1 MIKALIYDLDGT
13 LADTLPSLCQA
24 VNMAMDHYSAP
35 HRTCEDVRIAIG
47 NGARMLVKRL
57 LPAHLAED
65 EDKVTEALNYYN
77 ACYAKT
83 YTAAD
88 HCYDGMKNAVME
100 LCRRGYASAVL
111 SNKPDKYTVALCNIL
126 FPDNTFAVTQGQK
139 EGVPT
144 KPDPTAPLDIAAR
157 MGFRPEECAF
167 IGDSE
172 VDIRTAKNAG
182 MTSVGCA
189 WGYRGA
195 DALREAGADIVIDSP
210 HQLLTLFN

>member
-24 VNMAMDHYSAP
+24 INMTMDHYGAP
-35 HRTCEDVRIAIG
+35 LHTCEDVRLAIG

-57 LPAHLAED
+57 LPDALAKH
-65 EDKVTEALNYYN
+65 EDKVTEALLYYN
-77 ACYAKT
+77 ARYAET

-88 HCYDGMKNAVME
+88 CYDGIQDAVTA
-100 LCRRGYASAVL
+100 LCHRGYTSAVL
-111 SNKPDKYTVALCNIL
+111 SNKPDKYTVALCRIL
-126 FPDNTFAVTQGQK
+126 FPENTFALTRGQQ

-144 KPDPTAPLDIAAR
+144 KPDPTATLSIAAR
-157 MGFRPEECAF
+157 LGVKPEECAF

-182 MTSVGCA
+182 MMSVGCA
-189 WGYRGA
+189 WGYRSADGLRAEGA
-195 DALREAGADIVIDSP
+195 DAVIDTP
-210 HQLLTLFN
+210 DQLLTLFN

>member
-24 VNMAMDHYSAP
+24 INMTMDHYGAP
-35 HRTCEDVRIAIG
+35 LRTCEDVRLAIG

-57 LPAHLAED
+57 LPDALAKH
-65 EDKVTEALNYYN
+65 EDKVTEALLYYN
-77 ACYAKT
+77 ARYAET

-88 HCYDGMKNAVME
+88 CYDGIQDAVTA
-100 LCRRGYASAVL
+100 LCHRGYTSAVL
-111 SNKPDKYTVALCNIL
+111 SNKPDKYTVALCRIL
-126 FPDNTFAVTQGQK
+126 FPENTFALTRGQQ

-144 KPDPTAPLDIAAR
+144 KPDPTAPLSIAAR
-157 MGFRPEECAF
+157 LGVRPEECAF

-182 MTSVGCA
+182 MMSVGCA
-189 WGYRGA
+189 WGYRSADDLRAEGA
-195 DALREAGADIVIDSP
+195 DAVIDTP
-210 HQLLTLFN
+210 DQLLTLFN

>member
-24 VNMAMDHYSAP
+24 INMTMDHYGAP
-35 HRTCEDVRIAIG
+35 LRTCEDVRLAIG

-57 LPAHLAED
+57 LPDALANH
-65 EDKVTEALNYYN
+65 EDKVTEALLYYN
-77 ACYAKT
+77 ARYAET

-88 HCYDGMKNAVME
+88 CYDGIQDAVTA
-100 LCRRGYASAVL
+100 LCHRGYTSAVL
-111 SNKPDKYTVALCNIL
+111 SNKPDKYTVALCRIL
-126 FPDNTFAVTQGQK
+126 FPENTFALTQGQQ

-144 KPDPTAPLDIAAR
+144 KPDPTAPLSIAAR
-157 MGFRPEECAF
+157 LGVRPEECAF

-182 MTSVGCA
+182 MMSVGCA
-189 WGYRGA
+189 WGYRSADDLRAEGA
-195 DALREAGADIVIDSP
+195 DAVIDTP
-210 HQLLTLFN
+210 DQLLTLFN

>member
-24 VNMAMDHYSAP
+24 INMTMDHYGAP
-35 HRTCEDVRIAIG
+35 LRTCEDVRLAIG

-57 LPAHLAED
+57 LPDALSNH
-65 EDKVTEALNYYN
+65 EDKVTEALLYYN
-77 ACYAKT
+77 ARYAET

-88 HCYDGMKNAVME
+88 CYDGIQDAVTA
-100 LCRRGYASAVL
+100 LCRRGYTSAVL
-111 SNKPDKYTVALCNIL
+111 SNKPDKYTVALCRIL
-126 FPDNTFAVTQGQK
+126 FPENTFALTQGQQ

-144 KPDPTAPLDIAAR
+144 KPDPTAPLSIAAR
-157 MGFRPEECAF
+157 LGVRPEECAF

-182 MTSVGCA
+182 MMSVGCA
-189 WGYRGA
+189 WGYRSADDLRAEGA
-195 DALREAGADIVIDSP
+195 DAVIDTP
-210 HQLLTLFN
+210 DQLLTLFN

>member
-24 VNMAMDHYSAP
+24 INMTMDHYGAP
-35 HRTCEDVRIAIG
+35 LRTCEDVRLAIG

-57 LPAHLAED
+57 LPDALANHK
-65 EDKVTEALNYYN
+65 DKVTEALLYYN
-77 ACYAKT
+77 ARYAET

-88 HCYDGMKNAVME
+88 CYVGIQDAVTA
-100 LCRRGYASAVL
+100 LCHRGYTSAVL
-111 SNKPDKYTVALCNIL
+111 SNKPDKYTVALCRIL
-126 FPDNTFAVTQGQK
+126 FPENTFALTQGQQ

-144 KPDPTAPLDIAAR
+144 KPDPTAPLSIAAR
-157 MGFRPEECAF
+157 LGVRPEECAF

-182 MTSVGCA
+182 MMSVGCA
-189 WGYRGA
+189 WGYRSADDLRAEGA
-195 DALREAGADIVIDSP
+195 DAVIDTP
-210 HQLLTLFN
+210 DQLLTLFN

>member
-24 VNMAMDHYSAP
+24 INMTMDHYGAP
-35 HRTCEDVRIAIG
+35 LRTCEDVRLAIG

-57 LPAHLAED
+57 LPDALANH
-65 EDKVTEALNYYN
+65 EDKVTEALLYYN
-77 ACYAKT
+77 ARYAET

-88 HCYDGMKNAVME
+88 CYDGIQDAVTA
-100 LCRRGYASAVL
+100 LCHRGYTSAVL
-111 SNKPDKYTVALCNIL
+111 SNKPDKYTVALCRIL
-126 FPDNTFAVTQGQK
+126 FPENTFALTQGQQ

-144 KPDPTAPLDIAAR
+144 KPDPTAPLSIAAR
-157 MGFRPEECAF
+157 LGVKPEECAF

-182 MTSVGCA
+182 MMSVGCA
-189 WGYRGA
+189 WGYRSADDLRAEGA
-195 DALREAGADIVIDSP
+195 DAVIDTP
-210 HQLLTLFN
+210 DQLLTLFN

>member
-24 VNMAMDHYSAP
+24 INMTMDHYGAP
-35 HRTCEDVRIAIG
+35 LRTCEDVRLAIG

-57 LPAHLAED
+57 LPDALANH
-65 EDKVTEALNYYN
+65 EDKVTEALLYYN
-77 ACYAKT
+77 ARYAET

-88 HCYDGMKNAVME
+88 CYDGIQDAVTA
-100 LCRRGYASAVL
+100 LCHRGYTSAVL
-111 SNKPDKYTVALCNIL
+111 SNKPDKYTVALCRIL
-126 FPDNTFAVTQGQK
+126 FPENTFALTRGQQ

-144 KPDPTAPLDIAAR
+144 KPDPTAPLSIAAR
-157 MGFRPEECAF
+157 LGVKPEECAF

-182 MTSVGCA
+182 MMSVGCA
-189 WGYRGA
+189 WGYRSADGLRAEGA
-195 DALREAGADIVIDSP
+195 DAVIDTP
-210 HQLLTLFN
+210 DQLLTLFN

>member
-24 VNMAMDHYSAP
+24 INMTMDHYGAP
-35 HRTCEDVRIAIG
+35 LRTCEDVRLAIG

-57 LPAHLAED
+57 LPDALANH
-65 EDKVTEALNYYN
+65 EDKVTEALLYYN
-77 ACYAKT
+77 ARYAET

-88 HCYDGMKNAVME
+88 CYDGIQDAVTA
-100 LCRRGYASAVL
+100 LCHRGYTLAVL
-111 SNKPDKYTVALCNIL
+111 SNKPDKYTVALCRIL
-126 FPDNTFAVTQGQK
+126 FPENTFALTRGQQ

-144 KPDPTAPLDIAAR
+144 KPDPTAPLSIAAR
-157 MGFRPEECAF
+157 LGVKPEECAF

-182 MTSVGCA
+182 MMSVGCA
-189 WGYRGA
+189 WGYRSADDLRAEGA
-195 DALREAGADIVIDSP
+195 DAVIDTP
-210 HQLLTLFN
+210 DQLLTLFN

>member
-24 VNMAMDHYSAP
+24 INMTMDHYGAP
-35 HRTCEDVRIAIG
+35 HRTCEDVRLAIG

-57 LPAHLAED
+57 LPDALANH
-65 EDKVTEALNYYN
+65 EDKVTEALLYYN
-77 ACYAKT
+77 ARYAET

-88 HCYDGMKNAVME
+88 CYDGIQDAVTA
-100 LCRRGYASAVL
+100 LCRRGYISAVL
-111 SNKPDKYTVALCNIL
+111 SNKPDKYTVALCRIL
-126 FPDNTFAVTQGQK
+126 FPENTFALTQGQQ

-144 KPDPTAPLDIAAR
+144 KPDPTAPLSIAAR
-157 MGFRPEECAF
+157 LGIRPEECAF

-182 MTSVGCA
+182 MMSVGCA
-189 WGYRGA
+189 WGYRSADDLRAEGA
-195 DALREAGADIVIDSP
+195 DAVIDTP
-210 HQLLTLFN
+210 DQLLTLFN

>member
-13 LADTLPSLCQA
+13 LADTLPALCAA
-24 VNMAMDHYSAP
+24 VNMTMDHYSAP
-35 HRTCEDVRIAIG
+35 HRTCEDVRLAIG

-57 LPAHLAED
+57 LPDELSAD
-65 EDKVTEALNYYN
+65 EDKVTEALSYYN
-77 ACYAKT
+77 ACYGKT
-83 YTAAD
+83 YTD
-88 HCYDGMKNAVME
+88 TDRCYDGMREAVLE

-111 SNKPDKYTVALCNIL
+111 SNKPDRYTVALCDTL
-126 FPDNTFAVTQGQK
+126 FPEGTFAVTQGQQ

-157 MGFRPEECAF
+157 LGVRAEECAF

-172 VDIRTAKNAG
+172 VDIRTAQNAG
-182 MTSVGCA
+182 MMSVGCA

-195 DALREAGADIVIDSP
+195 EALAEAGAHIVIDSP
-210 HQLLTLFN
+210 PQLLTIFN

>member
-24 VNMAMDHYSAP
+24 INMTMDHYGAP
-35 HRTCEDVRIAIG
+35 LRTCEDVRLAIG

-57 LPAHLAED
+57 LPDALANH
-65 EDKVTEALNYYN
+65 EDKVTEALLYYN
-77 ACYAKT
+77 ARYAET

-88 HCYDGMKNAVME
+88 CYDGIQDAVTA
-100 LCRRGYASAVL
+100 LCHRGYTSAVL
-111 SNKPDKYTVALCNIL
+111 SNKPDRYTVALCRIL
-126 FPDNTFAVTQGQK
+126 FPENTFALTRGQQ

-144 KPDPTAPLDIAAR
+144 KPDPTAPLSIAAR
-157 MGFRPEECAF
+157 LGVKPEECAF

-182 MTSVGCA
+182 MMSVGCA
-189 WGYRGA
+189 WGYRSADDLRAEGA
-195 DALREAGADIVIDSP
+195 DAVIDTP
-210 HQLLTLFN
+210 DQLLTLFN

>member
-24 VNMAMDHYSAP
+24 INMTMDHYGAP
-35 HRTCEDVRIAIG
+35 LRTCEDVRLAIG

-57 LPAHLAED
+57 LPDALSNH
-65 EDKVTEALNYYN
+65 EDKVTEALLYYN
-77 ACYAKT
+77 ARYAET

-88 HCYDGMKNAVME
+88 CYDGIQDAVTA
-100 LCRRGYASAVL
+100 LCHRGYVSAVL
-111 SNKPDKYTVALCNIL
+111 SNKPDKYTVALCRIL
-126 FPDNTFAVTQGQK
+126 FPENTFALTRGQQ

-144 KPDPTAPLDIAAR
+144 KPDPTAPLSIAAR
-157 MGFRPEECAF
+157 LGVKPEECAF

-182 MTSVGCA
+182 MMSVGCA
-189 WGYRGA
+189 WGYRSADDLRAEGA
-195 DALREAGADIVIDSP
+195 DAVIDTP
-210 HQLLTLFN
+210 DQLLTLFN

>member
-24 VNMAMDHYSAP
+24 INMTMDHYGAP
-35 HRTCEDVRIAIG
+35 LRTCEDVRLAIG

-57 LPAHLAED
+57 LPDALAKH
-65 EDKVTEALNYYN
+65 EDKVTEALLYYN
-77 ACYAKT
+77 ARYAET

-88 HCYDGMKNAVME
+88 CYVGIQDAVTA
-100 LCRRGYASAVL
+100 LCHRGYTSAVL
-111 SNKPDKYTVALCNIL
+111 SNKPDKYTVALCRIL
-126 FPDNTFAVTQGQK
+126 FPENTFALTQGQQ

-144 KPDPTAPLDIAAR
+144 KPDPTAPLSIAAR
-157 MGFRPEECAF
+157 LGVRPEECAF

-182 MTSVGCA
+182 MMSVGCA
-189 WGYRGA
+189 WGYRSADDLRAEGA
-195 DALREAGADIVIDSP
+195 DAVIDTP
-210 HQLLTLFN
+210 DQLLTLFN

>member
-24 VNMAMDHYSAP
+24 INMTMDHYGAP
-35 HRTCEDVRIAIG
+35 LRTCEDVRLAIG

-57 LPAHLAED
+57 LPNALANHEN
-65 EDKVTEALNYYN
+65 KVTEALLYYN
-77 ACYAKT
+77 ARYAET

-88 HCYDGMKNAVME
+88 CYDGIQDAVTA
-100 LCRRGYASAVL
+100 LCHRGYTSAVL
-111 SNKPDKYTVALCNIL
+111 SNKPDKYTVALCRIL
-126 FPDNTFAVTQGQK
+126 FPENTFTMTQGQQ

-144 KPDPTAPLDIAAR
+144 KPDPTAPLSIAAR
-157 MGFRPEECAF
+157 LGVKPEECAF

-182 MTSVGCA
+182 MMSVGCA
-189 WGYRGA
+189 WGYRSADDLRAEGA
-195 DALREAGADIVIDSP
+195 DAVIDTP
-210 HQLLTLFN
+210 DQLLTLFN

>member
-24 VNMAMDHYSAP
+24 INMTMDHYGAP
-35 HRTCEDVRIAIG
+35 LRTCEDVRLAIG

-57 LPAHLAED
+57 LPNALANHES
-65 EDKVTEALNYYN
+65 KVTEALLYYN
-77 ACYAKT
+77 ARYAET

-88 HCYDGMKNAVME
+88 CYDGIQDAVTA
-100 LCRRGYASAVL
+100 LCHRGYTSAVL
-111 SNKPDKYTVALCNIL
+111 SNKPDKYTVALCRIL
-126 FPDNTFAVTQGQK
+126 FPENTFTMTQGQQ

-144 KPDPTAPLDIAAR
+144 KPDPTAPLSIAAR
-157 MGFRPEECAF
+157 LGVKPEECAF

-182 MTSVGCA
+182 MMSVGCA
-189 WGYRGA
+189 WGYRSADDLRAEGA
-195 DALREAGADIVIDSP
+195 DAVIDTP
-210 HQLLTLFN
+210 DQLLTLFN

>member
-24 VNMAMDHYSAP
+24 INMTMDHYGAP
-35 HRTCEDVRIAIG
+35 LRTCEDVRLAIG

-57 LPAHLAED
+57 LPDALANH
-65 EDKVTEALNYYN
+65 EDKVTEALLYYN
-77 ACYAKT
+77 ARYAET

-88 HCYDGMKNAVME
+88 CYVGIQDAVTA
-100 LCRRGYASAVL
+100 LCRRGYTSAVL
-111 SNKPDKYTVALCNIL
+111 SNKPDKYTVALCRIL
-126 FPDNTFAVTQGQK
+126 FPENTFALTQGQQ

-144 KPDPTAPLDIAAR
+144 KPDPTAPLYIAAR
-157 MGFRPEECAF
+157 LGVRPEECAF

-182 MTSVGCA
+182 MMSVGCA
-189 WGYRGA
+189 WGYRSADDLRAEGA
-195 DALREAGADIVIDSP
+195 DAVIDTP
-210 HQLLTLFN
+210 DQLLTLFN

>member
-24 VNMAMDHYSAP
+24 INMTMDHYSAP
-35 HRTCEDVRIAIG
+35 NRTCEDVRLAIG

-57 LPAHLAED
+57 LPDALAAD
-65 EDKVTEALNYYN
+65 EDKVTEALLYYN
-77 ACYAKT
+77 ARYAET

-88 HCYDGMKNAVME
+88 CYDGIQDAVTA
-100 LCRRGYASAVL
+100 LCRRGYISAVL
-111 SNKPDKYTVALCNIL
+111 SNKPDKYTVALCRIL
-126 FPDNTFAVTQGQK
+126 FPENTFALTQGQQ

-144 KPDPTAPLDIAAR
+144 KPDPTVPLSIAAR
-157 MGFRPEECAF
+157 LGVRPEECAF

-182 MTSVGCA
+182 MMSVGCA
-189 WGYRGA
+189 WGYRSADDLRAEGA
-195 DALREAGADIVIDSP
+195 DAVIDTP
-210 HQLLTLFN
+210 DQLLTLFN

>member
-24 VNMAMDHYSAP
+24 INMTMDHYGAP
-35 HRTCEDVRIAIG
+35 LRTCEDVRLAIG

-57 LPAHLAED
+57 LPDALANH
-65 EDKVTEALNYYN
+65 EDKVTEALLYYN
-77 ACYAKT
+77 ARYAET

-88 HCYDGMKNAVME
+88 CYDGIQDAVTA
-100 LCRRGYASAVL
+100 LCHRGYTSAVL
-111 SNKPDKYTVALCNIL
+111 SNKPDKYTVALCRIL
-126 FPDNTFAVTQGQK
+126 FPENTFALTQGQQ

-144 KPDPTAPLDIAAR
+144 KPDPTAPLSIAAR
-157 MGFRPEECAF
+157 LGVSPEECAF

-182 MTSVGCA
+182 MMSVGCA
-189 WGYRGA
+189 WGYRSADDLRAEGA
-195 DALREAGADIVIDSP
+195 DAVIDTP
-210 HQLLTLFN
+210 DQLLTLFN

>member
-24 VNMAMDHYSAP
+24 INMTMDHYGAP
-35 HRTCEDVRIAIG
+35 LRTCEDVRLAIG

-57 LPAHLAED
+57 LPDALANH
-65 EDKVTEALNYYN
+65 EDKVTEALLYYN
-77 ACYAKT
+77 ARYAET

-88 HCYDGMKNAVME
+88 CYVGIQDAVTA
-100 LCRRGYASAVL
+100 LCHRGYTSAVL
-111 SNKPDKYTVALCNIL
+111 SNKPDKYTVVLCRIL
-126 FPDNTFAVTQGQK
+126 FPENTFALTQGQQ

-144 KPDPTAPLDIAAR
+144 KPDPTAPLYIAAR
-157 MGFRPEECAF
+157 LGVKPEECAF

-182 MTSVGCA
+182 MMSVGCA
-189 WGYRGA
+189 WGYRSADDLRAEGA
-195 DALREAGADIVIDSP
+195 DAVIDTP
-210 HQLLTLFN
+210 DQLLTLFN

>member
-24 VNMAMDHYSAP
+24 INMTMDHYGAP
-35 HRTCEDVRIAIG
+35 LRTCEDVRLAIG

-57 LPAHLAED
+57 LPDALANH
-65 EDKVTEALNYYN
+65 EDKVTEALLYYN
-77 ACYAKT
+77 ARYAET

-88 HCYDGMKNAVME
+88 CYGGIQDAVTA
-100 LCRRGYASAVL
+100 LCHRGYTSAVL
-111 SNKPDKYTVALCNIL
+111 SNKPDKYTVALCRIL
-126 FPDNTFAVTQGQK
+126 FPENTFALTQGQQ

-144 KPDPTAPLDIAAR
+144 KPDPTAPLSIAAR
-157 MGFRPEECAF
+157 LGVKPEECAF

-182 MTSVGCA
+182 MMSVGCA
-189 WGYRGA
+189 WGYRSADDLRAEGA
-195 DALREAGADIVIDSP
+195 DAVIDTP
-210 HQLLTLFN
+210 DQLLTLFN

>member
-24 VNMAMDHYSAP
+24 INMTMDHYGAP
-35 HRTCEDVRIAIG
+35 LRTCEDVRLAIG

-57 LPAHLAED
+57 LPDALANH
-65 EDKVTEALNYYN
+65 EDKVTEALLYYN
-77 ACYAKT
+77 ARYAET

-88 HCYDGMKNAVME
+88 CYVGIQDAVTA
-100 LCRRGYASAVL
+100 LCHRGYTSAVL
-111 SNKPDKYTVALCNIL
+111 SNKPDKYTVALCRIL
-126 FPDNTFAVTQGQK
+126 FPENTFALTQGQQ

-144 KPDPTAPLDIAAR
+144 KPDPTAPLSIAAR
-157 MGFRPEECAF
+157 LGVRSEECAF

-182 MTSVGCA
+182 MMSVGCA
-189 WGYRGA
+189 WGYRSADDLRAEGA
-195 DALREAGADIVIDSP
+195 DAVIDTP
-210 HQLLTLFN
+210 DQLLTLFN